1 MAVFSKKI
9 CEDKL
14 KTWLEAEDAVA
25 AGQSYQLGTRMLTR
39 ASLKQIR
46 EQIEFWSGKLAEAQA
61 EETRTGRNR
70 AFRFIPLD

>member
-1 MAVFSKKI
+1 MPMAG
-9 CEDKL
+9 CH